1 MPGKPNPSWLRRMS
15 CWSPGHRPQPCG
27 LADLGEG
34 QGFPWFEVACGPENA
49 GEVLELLGPHC
60 AGLEIDM
67 LEDLLTPD
75 DEPEGLPYAD
85 GTIRLASTFSVKA
98 LREDLKVERGTPQ
111 EIGVLRFQP
120 VELLAA
126 DDWLIT
132 CWHPQRTF
140 RGPSKIGE
148 EEPGGAEELFQG
160 VVDRWVRGRC
170 GGPGELGL
178 SVMLELALSYRPAV
192 RMLLTWLEDWELSL
206 YLDDDINSR
215 DQLPELWSLM
225 AVLRSWLS
233 PLNRP
238 GLREDVGK
246 SWLPATDHD
255 AVIAVD
261 DRVDKSLAELGRLS
275 ETLRQ
280 SFGLLHL
287 EQAEEQRQHIERVQR
302 RVEIAAAAFLVP
314 TLIVGF
320 YGANTW
326 VPGQGRHWGFWV
338 MVLLMIVLSAAA
350 LFIVNLSQRRTRQA
364 ADSAREERRRMR
376 TELLGPSPAAS
387 LSSTDSA

>member
-1 MPGKPNPSWLRRMS
+1 MPGGPDPSWLRRMS
-15 CWSPGHRPQPCG
+15 CWSPGHRPQPCAI
-27 LADLGEG
+27 ADLGEDH
-34 QGFPWFEVACGPENA
+34 GFPWFEVACGPESA
-49 GEVLELLGPHC
+49 GDVLEVLGPHC
-60 AGLEIDM
+60 TGLEIEM

-111 EIGVLRFQP
+111 GIGVLRFQP

-126 DDWLIT
+126 DDWLIS

-140 RGPSKIGE
+140 RGPSKVGE

-170 GGPGELGL
+170 GGPGELGH
-178 SVMLELALSYRPAV
+178 SVMLELGLSYRPAV
-192 RMLLTWLEDWELSL
+192 RKLLTWLEDWELSL
-206 YLDDDINSR
+206 YLDDDIDSR

-261 DRVDKSLAELGRLS
+261 ERVDKSLAELGRLS

-338 MVLLMIVLSAAA
+338 MVLVLIVLSATA
-350 LFIVNLSQRRTRQA
+350 LFIVNFSQRRTRQA

-376 TELLGPSPAAS
+376 IEILGPGTTG
-387 LSSTDSA
+387 LGSTESN